1 MANFS
6 GYFSPKLHKTDK
18 KGVYMNEKIISL
30 INNFVRERNWEQFH
44 TGSNLAK
51 SLVLEAC
58 ELLELYQ
65 WSDEVENVNRLA
77 DELADVFVYC
87 IQIAEKYKLN
97 IEEIIINKMKKNE
110 EKYPV
115 SLAKNSSK
123 KYNKL
128 TK

>member
-1 MANFS
+1 
-6 GYFSPKLHKTDK
+6 
-18 KGVYMNEKIISL
+18 MNEKIISL

>member
-1 MANFS
+1 
-6 GYFSPKLHKTDK
+6 
-18 KGVYMNEKIISL
+18 
-30 INNFVRERNWEQFH
+30 
-44 TGSNLAK
+44 
-51 SLVLEAC
+51 
-58 ELLELYQ
+58 LLELYQ

>member
-1 MANFS
+1 MVTFS
-6 GYFSPKLHKTDK
+6 GYFSTKLHKTDK

>member
-1 MANFS
+1 
-6 GYFSPKLHKTDK
+6 
-18 KGVYMNEKIISL
+18 MNDKIISL
-30 INNFVRERNWEQFH
+30 INNFVAERNWDQFH

-65 WSDEVENVNRLA
+65 WSDEVESISRLA
-77 DELADVFVYC
+77 EELADVFVYG
-87 IQIAEKYKLN
+87 IQIAEKYNLN
-97 IEEIIINKMKKNE
+97 IEEIIMNKMKKNA

-128 TK
+128 IE